1 MSLMSLP
8 QTIQLFA
15 GKPKTDSGF
24 YYHFCNFFS
33 TRSFGY
39 AAIYFVLIIA
49 FNFFYVS
56 IQYNPIEIA
65 NNLRQSNGG
74 IPGIRPGKPTSDY
87 IQRVL
92 NKITLVG
99 AIVLGVIAIIP
110 IFISI
115 ADPQLTSL
123 SMGGTTILIA
133 VSVALET
140 TRTLESH
147 LMMRHHKGFL
157 K

>member
-1 MSLMSLP
+1 VL
-8 QTIQLFA
+8 
-15 GKPKTDSGF
+15 
-24 YYHFCNFFS
+24 
-33 TRSFGY
+33 
-39 AAIYFVLIIA
+39 YFLLVIA
-49 FNFFYVS
+49 FNYFYVS

-92 NKITLVG
+92 NKISLVG
-99 AIVLGVIAIIP
+99 AIFLGFIAVIP
-110 IFISI
+110 IFMAM
-115 ADPQLTSL
+115 ADRQLQQL

-157 K
+157 Q